1 MRPVLFGILAGGRG
15 RRMGG
20 VAKGNLEYR
29 GRPIVV
35 ATLAVCGEVAR
46 ACGVALPRDPVA
58 LVGDSAAYVVGG
70 VRRLVDTPTGI
81 GPLGGL
87 RALLSEARSE
97 AADAIALAV
106 DMPYLDAR
114 VLARLVTEQPDA
126 CALAPRD
133 AERWQPLFA
142 RYRPAR
148 VLPVLDALLARGE
161 ASLQPIFAQL
171 AEDACELALDAA
183 ERATLTDWDT
193 PADMAET
200 RASNGPHASSAAR
213 SKTET

>member
-1 MRPVLFGILAGGRG
+1 MRPVLFGILVGGRG

-29 GRPIVV
+29 GKPIVV
-35 ATLAVCGEVAR
+35 ATLAACGEVAR
-46 ACGVALPRDPVA
+46 VCGVALPECPVA
-58 LVGDSAAYVVGG
+58 LVGDSAAYAVSG
-70 VRRLVDTPTGI
+70 VRRLADAPSGI

-97 AADAIALAV
+97 GADAIALAV
-106 DMPYLDAR
+106 DMPYLDAG
-114 VLARLVTEQPDA
+114 LLTRLVTEQPDA
-126 CALAPRD
+126 AALAPRD

-142 RYRPAR
+142 RYRPER

-161 ASLQPIFAQL
+161 ASMQPLFAEL
-171 AEDACELALDAA
+171 AEHACELALDAA
-183 ERATLTDWDT
+183 ERARLTDWDT
-193 PADMAET
+193 PADMDET
-200 RASNGPHASSAAR
+200 LTSNSPHALSAR